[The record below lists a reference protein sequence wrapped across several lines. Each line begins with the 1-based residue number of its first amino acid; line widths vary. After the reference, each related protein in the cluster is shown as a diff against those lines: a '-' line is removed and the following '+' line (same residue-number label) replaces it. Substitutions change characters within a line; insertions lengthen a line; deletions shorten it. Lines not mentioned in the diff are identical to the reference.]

1 MVDTFICGACQL
13 AFHDIG
19 EFLQHKDACCEE
31 TTPQQQQQLHA
42 VLEVGGSISAIL
54 VESDAQGELPLEEV
68 QAFSEDVEMGVAS
81 EPGVRETE
89 VVVQVQQQDE
99 NEAIIPDSST
109 AGRLGM

>member
-31 TTPQQQQQLHA
+31 TTPQQQQQIQA
-42 VLEVGGSISAIL
+42 VLETGGSISAIL

-68 QAFSEDVEMGVAS
+68 PAFSQDVEMGVAS
-81 EPGVRETE
+81 EPGVREAE
-89 VVVQVQQQDE
+89 GLPPGQELEDV
-99 NEAIIPDSST
+99 AIIPESSI
-109 AGRLGM
+109 AGRFRI